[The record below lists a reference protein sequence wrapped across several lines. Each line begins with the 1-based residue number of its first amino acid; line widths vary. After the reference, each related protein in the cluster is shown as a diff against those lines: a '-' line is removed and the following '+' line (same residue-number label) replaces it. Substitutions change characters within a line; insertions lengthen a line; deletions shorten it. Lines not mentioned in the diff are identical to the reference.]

1 MHDCLV
7 EHKSKASILSVSL
20 AMMGSVGL
28 LLRPPTPTAH
38 GDYAMLMKMCIEWDG
53 NKVIL
58 SEYAIGFCF
67 GSAGIQQGVEAYLIL
82 IGG

>member
-1 MHDCLV
+1 
-7 EHKSKASILSVSL
+7 
-20 AMMGSVGL
+20 
-28 LLRPPTPTAH
+28 
-38 GDYAMLMKMCIEWDG
+38 MLMKMCIEWDG

-67 GSAGIQQGVEAYLIL
+67 GSAGIQQGVEAYLFL